1 MDVGAVDVT
10 YFVGQRETSDRG
22 ERKLKGGGE
31 PAVLPSSGS
40 FQVLYTLLEA
50 PHLLFDN
57 PELDIECLVKFHKSI
72 DVVVNL
78 LKAVFHAGEP
88 FLHILYNRDNRSVV
102 RLE

>member
-1 MDVGAVDVT
+1 MDVGTVDVT
-10 YFVGQRETSDRG
+10 CFVGQQVTSEKG
-22 ERKLKGGGE
+22 ERELKRRE
-31 PAVLPSSGS
+31 LAVLASSGN
-40 FQVLYTLLEA
+40 FQVLYTLLKA

-57 PELDIECLVKFHKSI
+57 PELDIECLVKLHKSI

-88 FLHILYNRDNRSVV
+88 FLHILYNRDDRSVV

>member
-10 YFVGQRETSDRG
+10 CFVGQQEMSERG
-22 ERKLKGGGE
+22 ERELKRGKR
-31 PAVLPSSGS
+31 AVLASSDS

-57 PELDIECLVKFHKSI
+57 PELDIECLVKLYKSI

-78 LKAVFHAGEP
+78 LKAVFYAGEP

>member
-10 YFVGQRETSDRG
+10 CFVGQQEMSERG
-22 ERKLKGGGE
+22 ERELKKGE
-31 PAVLPSSGS
+31 KSGFSFFQQLPSALHA
-40 FQVLYTLLEA
+40 VEA

>member
-10 YFVGQRETSDRG
+10 YFVGQQEMSERG
-22 ERKLKGGGE
+22 ERELKRGKR
-31 PAVLPSSGS
+31 AVLASSDS